1 MSACQCVPT
10 RGTRAFVDDA
20 WVTTSGSASPSWTLS
35 ILFFAEHEVAS
46 LRLPSSWFG
55 RPHDKWHQLTEAA
68 TVGDEVQVR
77 LDDKQVLRLDED
89 ASGEER
95 VLRVFIRGG
104 RWHWTEYGGDTDHS
118 EVLAVGAVEF
128 YVPFHR

>member
-1 MSACQCVPT
+1 
-10 RGTRAFVDDA
+10 VDDA
-20 WVTTSGSASPSWTLS
+20 WVTTSGSASA
-35 ILFFAEHEVAS
+35 IVDAIEAFFAEHEVAS

-68 TVGDEVQVR
+68 TVGDELQVR
-77 LDDKQVLRLDED
+77 LDDKQVLRLDAED
-89 ASGEER
+89 ASIEER

>member
-1 MSACQCVPT
+1 
-10 RGTRAFVDDA
+10 VDDA
-20 WVTTSGSASPSWTLS
+20 WVTTSGSASA
-35 ILFFAEHEVAS
+35 IVDAIEAFFAEHEVAS

-128 YVPFHR
+128 YAPYPSLRST